1 MIKKI
6 LNKLFGSKSSKIKL
20 EEFDSGN
27 FIHRILLGEFIE
39 TNAHRVNSTI
49 ALVTVNIPE
58 LYTLA
63 SGYLLSKNIS
73 LEYSQMA
80 NFIVEHHERSI
91 KCREFL
97 NTCEYFSPTI
107 SGTDT
112 YTYGSENK
120 VKILPKRDSKGRFS
134 K

>member
-6 LNKLFGSKSSKIKL
+6 FNKLFGSKRSENKL
-20 EEFDSGN
+20 EKFDSGN
-27 FIHRILLGEFIE
+27 LIHRILLGEFIQ
-39 TNAHRVNSTI
+39 TNAYRVNCTTD
-49 ALVTVNIPE
+49 LVTVNIPE
-58 LYTLA
+58 FYTLA

-73 LEYSQMA
+73 LEYSEMA

-91 KCREFL
+91 KCKEFL
-97 NTCEYFSPTI
+97 STCDYFSPTI
-107 SGTDT
+107 SGTNS
-112 YTYGSENK
+112 YSYGSENK